1 MSTAH
6 VKVERICPEN
16 ATETTTG
23 SNVSSPPPGRSTLV
37 QDMKNRLE
45 DLDDGTSQASRPSYC
60 SVKVRLHNL
69 YTPGSRAY
77 RQWNGGVPYIEYRAG
92 GTRTKVFVGS
102 VVTTLVSG
110 PATIEPDEPS
120 SVTPSVPCG
129 TCHGYS
135 WVASGWNAPV
145 GKSGTWTWNVSA
157 SPGSKVVESCTIPAP
172 HQRSS
177 WSRNIPV
184 STASEQ
190 FTSTGAYNETS
201 KNWTGPSRKCI
212 SCEDCGYFCDESEV
226 SPGTQ
231 TRGANCVQGNAT
243 LGCIE
248 AY

>member
-135 WVASGWNAPV
+135 WVASGWNAP
-145 GKSGTWTWNVSA
+145 GHGTFRLVLVLRLLNPVQFLLLTKEVAGVETFQSLQPVNSLPLLVRIMKQAKIGLVHLENVLA
-157 SPGSKVVESCTIPAP
+157 VKTAGIFVTRARC
-172 HQRSS
+172 HQV
-177 WSRNIPV
+177 P
-184 STASEQ
+184 
-190 FTSTGAYNETS
+190 
-201 KNWTGPSRKCI
+201 KP
-212 SCEDCGYFCDESEV
+212 EV
-226 SPGTQ
+226 RIVFKEMLPL
-231 TRGANCVQGNAT
+231 AA
-243 LGCIE
+243 
-248 AY
+248 